1 MRKVTI
7 YLVLGGALLGGA
19 LYLKANTHLAN
30 CKAAPE
36 GRVCSVVWGAK

>member
-19 LYLKANTHLAN
+19 LYLKANTHADN
-30 CKAAPE
+30 CKPSPE
-36 GRVCSVVWGAK
+36 GRICEVVWGAK